1 MANTPAKKIAKKAAT
16 PKSTAPKKTA
26 AKKAAAPKKV
36 AAKKTETKKVAAKT
50 APVKKVAAKKVATKT
65 APVKKIA
72 AKKVATK
79 AAPVKKAAVKKV
91 AKKVAPA
98 KKVAET
104 KTASTKTTA
113 KKAID
118 IKSMSPDLLLA
129 LTVAQGMFER
139 KAENIRILDMRKIHN
154 ASADYFVISHANNDK
169 QVEAI
174 AKSAEDEVKKH
185 LDENPLHR
193 EGFENLEWILLD
205 YFNVVAHIFQEEK
218 RHFYGIEQLWGDA
231 EEVVFKG
238 K

>member
-16 PKSTAPKKTA
+16 PKSTAAKKTA
-26 AKKAAAPKKV
+26 AKKVAAPKKV
-36 AAKKTETKKVAAKT
+36 ATKTAPVKKAAPKKVATKTAPVKKVAAKKVISKT
-50 APVKKVAAKKVATKT
+50 APVKKVAAKKVA
-65 APVKKIA
+65 
-72 AKKVATK
+72 AKATP
-79 AAPVKKAAVKKV
+79 AKKAAAAKV
-91 AKKVAPA
+91 GSA
-98 KKVAET
+98 
-104 KTASTKTTA
+104 KTTA
-113 KKAID
+113 PKAVD

-139 KAENIRILDMRKIHN
+139 KAENIRILDMRKIQN
-154 ASADYFVISHANNDK
+154 ASADYFVISHASNDK

-185 LDENPLHR
+185 LNENPIHR
-193 EGFENLEWILLD
+193 EGFENLEWILID